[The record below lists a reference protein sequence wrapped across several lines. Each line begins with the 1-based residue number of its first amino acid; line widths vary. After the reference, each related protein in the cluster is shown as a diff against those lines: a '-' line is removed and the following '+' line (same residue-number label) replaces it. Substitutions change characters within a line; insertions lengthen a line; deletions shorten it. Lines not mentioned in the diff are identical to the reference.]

1 VYRDAIRD
9 VHDQKEKVMKSIRR
23 NQTTTAIA
31 LAALFLAGT
40 LNPITSQPAMAQQ
53 RGSNLANRD
62 SASVRSI
69 VGVWSVEVQSYV
81 CGTNTPVGRP
91 FSSVLTFN
99 EGGTLTG
106 ATTNP
111 AFALGQ
117 RGIDQG
123 TWTYENESTYKAKD
137 IAFLFFTSAPAPPSN
152 PGFQAGSQIL
162 SETIALSENS
172 DEFTSKATTEFF
184 DVDGKSY
191 RQGCA
196 TAAGKRLE

>member
-1 VYRDAIRD
+1 
-9 VHDQKEKVMKSIRR
+9 MNSIRR
-23 NQTTTAIA
+23 NQFTTAIT
-31 LAALFLAGT
+31 LAVFFLAGT
-40 LNPITSQPAMAQQ
+40 LGLIESQPAAAQQ
-53 RGSNLANRD
+53 RGSGPANRD
-62 SASVRSI
+62 SAGGRSI
-69 VGVWSVEVQSYV
+69 VGVWRVEVQSYV
-81 CGTNTPVGRP
+81 CGTNTLVGLP

-111 AFALGQ
+111 SFALGQ

-123 TWTYENESTYKAKD
+123 TWTYENGSTYKAKD

-162 SETIALSENS
+162 SQTITLNENT

>member
-1 VYRDAIRD
+1 
-9 VHDQKEKVMKSIRR
+9 MKSICR
-23 NQTTTAIA
+23 NQSTTAIA
-31 LAALFLAGT
+31 LAAFFLAGT
-40 LNPITSQPAMAQQ
+40 LNPIMSQPAVAQQ
-53 RGSNLANRD
+53 RGSDPANRD
-62 SASVRSI
+62 SASGRGI
-69 VGVWSVEVQSYV
+69 VGVWRVEVQSYV
-81 CGTNTPVGRP
+81 CGTNTLVGKP

-99 EGGTLTG
+99 AGGTLNG

-117 RGIDQG
+117 RGTDQG
-123 TWTYENESTYKAKD
+123 TWNYENGTTFKAKD
-137 IAFLFFTSAPAPPSN
+137 IAFLFFTSAPTPPSN

-162 SETIALSENS
+162 SQTITLNENS

-196 TAAGKRLE
+196 TAAGKRFE